1 MNPAPNPP
9 AAIEPPPIGGFPAP
23 SVTPNALHAFG
34 GLWRLSLRRFFSL
47 NRWLV
52 LAGMLALLGLF
63 SIGVAPTNERAA
75 RDFMPW
81 AARFY
86 VCFLVPVLAFLSA
99 AGVVRD
105 DLQPGSV
112 DYLFTRPVRRP
123 VFVFLR
129 YLAHVGCAQIDFL
142 ISLAMVVMIGVY
154 REVPGM
160 WAAVPLLLLAQV
172 LVIVAF
178 SAFGFLCAMLTS
190 RYVVIGLVYGAV
202 IEVGMGNVPTQL
214 SRLSIIR
221 QALGIL
227 NPLLGGQRVG
237 MGGPLAVEALSA
249 PLAAVLLLGIALAMV
264 AVAALLFGM
273 REPGGA
279 AGREP

>member
-1 MNPAPNPP
+1 MNAAPLPPDVGAPP
-9 AAIEPPPIGGFPAP
+9 ALGSFPPP
-23 SVTPNALHAFG
+23 SVIPNALHAFG

-47 NRWLV
+47 TRWLV
-52 LAGMLALLGLF
+52 FAGLLVLLFLF
-63 SIGVAPTNERAA
+63 SVGVAPNDARAA
-75 RDFMPW
+75 RDFLPW

-105 DLQPGSV
+105 DLQAGSV

-123 VFVFLR
+123 VFIFLR

-142 ISLAMVVMIGVY
+142 ISLAVVVLIGFY
-154 REVPGM
+154 RHVPGM
-160 WAAVPLLLLAQV
+160 GAAVPALLLAQV
-172 LVIVAF
+172 LAIVAF

-214 SRLSIIR
+214 SRLSMIR
-221 QALGIL
+221 QILGIL
-227 NPLLGGQRVG
+227 QPLLGGQRVG
-237 MGGPLAVEALSA
+237 MGGPLVVETLSV
-249 PLAAVLLLGIALAMV
+249 PLSVALLLGISLVMV
-264 AVAALLFGM
+264 AAAAGLFGL

-279 AGREP
+279 VGREP